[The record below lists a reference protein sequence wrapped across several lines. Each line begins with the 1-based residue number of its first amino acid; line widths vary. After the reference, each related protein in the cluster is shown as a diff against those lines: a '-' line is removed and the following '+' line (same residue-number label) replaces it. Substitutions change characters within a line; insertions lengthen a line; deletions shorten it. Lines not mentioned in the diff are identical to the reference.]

1 MRTIMI
7 CKEECMKRNKTLPL
21 LAVLINLIGA
31 GCLIYFAAA
40 YLAHDTSVPYPE
52 AMLPAQEWDRAGMA
66 LTFGF
71 IPLLAANIFIYS
83 AVRPKKKSKGL
94 LFFIP
99 SALCLI
105 LVISYFITSLTVF

>member
-1 MRTIMI
+1 
-7 CKEECMKRNKTLPL
+7 MKRNKAVPI

-31 GCLIYFAAA
+31 GCLVCFAVP
-40 YLAHDTSVPYPE
+40 YLAHDTSVRYPE
-52 AMLPAQEWDRAGMA
+52 AMLPVQEWDRAGMA

-71 IPLLAANIFIYS
+71 IPLLAANIFIYL
-83 AVRPKKKSKGL
+83 AVRPKKKSKGF

>member
-1 MRTIMI
+1 
-7 CKEECMKRNKTLPL
+7 MKRNKALSL

-31 GCLIYFAAA
+31 GCLIYFAVP

-52 AMLPAQEWDRAGMA
+52 AMLPAQGWDRAGMA

-71 IPLLAANIFIYS
+71 IPLLAANIFIYLV
-83 AVRPKKKSKGL
+83 VRSKKKSTRF

-99 SALCLI
+99 SALSLI